1 MFCVKNIIELLKY
14 VKYIRGSYLMEN
26 LWAKDIVEDIVD
38 STSTALLS
46 FLHSD
51 LTFYVYSI
59 WSIFTR

>member
-1 MFCVKNIIELLKY
+1 MK
-14 VKYIRGSYLMEN
+14 N

>member
-1 MFCVKNIIELLKY
+1 VFCVKNIIELLKY
-14 VKYIRGSYLMEN
+14 VKYIRGSFLMKN